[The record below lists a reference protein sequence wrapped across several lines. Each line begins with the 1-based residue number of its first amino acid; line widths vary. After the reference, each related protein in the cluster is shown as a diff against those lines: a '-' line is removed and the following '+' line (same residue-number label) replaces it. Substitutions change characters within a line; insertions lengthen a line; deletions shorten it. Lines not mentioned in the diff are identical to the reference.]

1 MDIDLPEIVAEVRA
15 AFERY
20 ERALVSNDV
29 DTLDE
34 IFRRR
39 PHPSLRRHRDPV
51 RLRRDQ
57 ALPRRA
63 LPRRPDAHPVEHGH
77 HHLRARLR
85 RRLDLVPPRQCARQD
100 RAADPDL
107 GALSGRLAGG
117 RGPCQRHG
125 RACGDG
131 AVTAAGGGRRTL
143 ADELRLAL
151 ADDIVRGL
159 ITPGAALDETELAR
173 RFGVS
178 RTPVREAIRQ
188 LDASGLIVVRAHRGA
203 VVARP
208 SEERLLGMFEA
219 MAELEAL
226 CAGLAAERM
235 TAPERAALEAA
246 HEELRALI
254 HGGDPQRYHE
264 ANEAFHATIYAGAH
278 NSYLAEMTHATRK
291 RVQPFRRAQ
300 FRNLGR
306 LAKSHLEHDGV
317 VVAILRGDRE
327 GAAAAMRLHIMTVCE
342 AYEAYAESV

>member
-1 MDIDLPEIVAEVRA
+1 MT
-15 AFERY
+15 F
-20 ERALVSNDV
+20 
-29 DTLDE
+29 
-34 IFRRR
+34 
-39 PHPSLRRHRDPV
+39 
-51 RLRRDQ
+51 
-57 ALPRRA
+57 
-63 LPRRPDAHPVEHGH
+63 
-77 HHLRARLR
+77 
-85 RRLDLVPPRQCARQD
+85 
-100 RAADPDL
+100 AD
-107 GALSGRLAGG
+107 RLA
-117 RGPCQRHG
+117 P
-125 RACGDG
+125 A
-131 AVTAAGGGRRTL
+131 AAKTASKTAPAAAERRRTL
-143 ADELRLAL
+143 AEELRLAL

-159 ITPGAALDETELAR
+159 ITPGAGLDETERAR

-188 LDASGLIVVRAHRGA
+188 LAASGLVEVRAHRGA

-235 TAPERAALEAA
+235 TSPERAALETA

-254 HGGDPQRYHE
+254 YGGDPQRYHE
-264 ANEAFHATIYAGAH
+264 VNEAFHATIYTGAH
-278 NSYLAEMTHATRK
+278 NSYLAELTHATRT

-306 LAKSHLEHDGV
+306 LAKSHLEHDRV

-327 GAAAAMRLHIMTVCE
+327 GAAAAMRIHIMTVCE